1 MLTNDGRVINDGK
14 KKLHF
19 LCWCHLEMSYSAGES
34 PLSALG
40 ERKQK
45 AYVVGKKCVFIDP
58 SVCHICMLYI
68 KSAVSQEFQYP
79 GSGHQSAFN

>member
-1 MLTNDGRVINDGK
+1 
-14 KKLHF
+14 
-19 LCWCHLEMSYSAGES
+19 MSCSDGES

-45 AYVVGKKCVFIDP
+45 AYVVGKKRVFIDP

-68 KSAVSQEFQYP
+68 KSAVSEEFQYP
-79 GSGHQSAFN
+79 EPGHRSAFN

>member
-1 MLTNDGRVINDGK
+1 MLVSLGDELFWRRK
-14 KKLHF
+14 
-19 LCWCHLEMSYSAGES
+19 S
-34 PLSALG
+34 PKCMG